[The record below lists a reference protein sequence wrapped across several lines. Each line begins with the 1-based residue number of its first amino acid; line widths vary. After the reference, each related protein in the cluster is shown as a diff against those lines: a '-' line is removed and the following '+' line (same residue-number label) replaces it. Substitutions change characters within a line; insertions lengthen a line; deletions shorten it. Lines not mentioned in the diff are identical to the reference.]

1 MAILEEN
8 PCFAGH
14 LGKSGNFQTAKAH
27 GNVLNELST
36 IENIDIGIIWSEG
49 GIQWTFWKK
58 MDHYENLRAH
68 GNA

>member
-27 GNVLNELST
+27 GNVLNELRHVRT
-36 IENIDIGIIWSEG
+36 IVNIDIGMIWSEG
-49 GIQWTFWKK
+49 AIQRPF
-58 MDHYENLRAH
+58 
-68 GNA
+68 